1 MTVVEQSCLPSLH
14 VYSCTHHDYIDGDH
28 VDIQAILENAALDQ
42 FSIVGSS
49 APIGN
54 CLTGRIDLGFRTDE
68 HNHIAKVVRHHA
80 P

>member
-1 MTVVEQSCLPSLH
+1 MITLMVTMSMWDPAVTLTTMFLLNLMIQ
-14 VYSCTHHDYIDGDH
+14 
-28 VDIQAILENAALDQ
+28 IQAILENAALDQ